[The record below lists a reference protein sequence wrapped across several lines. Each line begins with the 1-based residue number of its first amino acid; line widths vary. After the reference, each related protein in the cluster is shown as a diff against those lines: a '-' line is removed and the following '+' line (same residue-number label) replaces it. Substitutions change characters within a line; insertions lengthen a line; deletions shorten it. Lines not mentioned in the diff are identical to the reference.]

1 MLRISKLTDY
11 SIVVMTHIASQP
23 SRSLSAAEIT
33 AALPIG
39 APTVSKL
46 LKQLARSG
54 LLVSQRGA
62 RGGYALARS
71 ADQISVAEVIAAI
84 EGPVALTEC
93 SLPGICQME
102 QRCRIRNN
110 WEKLSGSVYQIL
122 AGVSLAEMAR
132 PASPPRREAALSL

>member
-11 SIVVMTHIASQP
+11 SIVMMAHIARQP
-23 SRSLSAAEIT
+23 VRSYSAAEIT

-46 LKQLARSG
+46 LKLLARSG

-93 SLPGICQME
+93 SLPGICQLE
-102 QRCRIRNN
+102 QRCSIRSN
-110 WEKLSGSVYQIL
+110 WERLSDSVYQVL

-132 PASPPRREAALSL
+132 PTSPPRRGVVLNL